1 MNTQDIKKRK
11 KKVFSSIKI
20 ALVLVMLA
28 GAGGGFMYVKNLKAD
43 LATSEANNA
52 KLEQSVESQKAVI
65 EQMKAD
71 FEAITK
77 IKAEIEKQNKI
88 LKAEFAAL
96 DKKFNKINGKGEVR
110 DIGDLATKRPESVEK
125 IINKGSTNAMRCS
138 EIAMGSPLTEKEKN
152 ATKKSEINSECPSIA
167 NPNYV
172 PY

>member
-1 MNTQDIKKRK
+1 M
-11 KKVFSSIKI
+11 
-20 ALVLVMLA
+20 LVVLA

-43 LATSEANNA
+43 LATSEANNL
-52 KLEQSVESQKAVI
+52 KLEQSIDSQKAVI
-65 EQMKAD
+65 QQMKAD
-71 FEAITK
+71 FEAMTK
-77 IKAEIEKQNKI
+77 IKAEIEKQNLI
-88 LKAEFAAL
+88 LKAEFKAL
-96 DKKFNKINGKGEVR
+96 DQKFNKINGKGEVR

>member
-1 MNTQDIKKRK
+1 MI
-11 KKVFSSIKI
+11 VI
-20 ALVLVMLA
+20 MLA

-65 EQMKAD
+65 TQMKAD
-71 FEAITK
+71 FKAITEINEK
-77 IKAEIEKQNKI
+77 IEKQNKL

-110 DIGDLATKRPESVEK
+110 DVGDLATKRPSSVEK
-125 IINKGSTNAMRCS
+125 IINKGTQNAMRCQ

-152 ATKKSEINSECPSIA
+152 ATKKSEINSECPSLA

-172 PY
+172 PH

>member
-1 MNTQDIKKRK
+1 
-11 KKVFSSIKI
+11 VFSSIKI
-20 ALVLVMLA
+20 AIVLIMLA
-28 GAGGGFMYVKNLKAD
+28 GAGGGFMYVKGLKAD
-43 LATSEANNA
+43 LATSEANNL

-65 EQMKAD
+65 QQMKAD

-88 LKAEFAAL
+88 LKAEYAAL
-96 DKKFNKINGKGEVR
+96 DQKFNKINGKGEIR
-110 DIGDLATKRPESVEK
+110 DMGKLATEKAKLIEK
-125 IINKGSTNAMRCS
+125 IINKGSANAKRCV

-152 ATKKSEINSECPSIA
+152 ATKKSQINSECPSIA

>member
-1 MNTQDIKKRK
+1 M
-11 KKVFSSIKI
+11 FSSLKI
-20 ALVLVMLA
+20 GLLIVVLA

-43 LATSEANNA
+43 LATSEANNL

-65 EQMKAD
+65 TQMKAD
-71 FEAITK
+71 FEMQNI
-77 IKAEIEKQNKI
+77 IKANLEKQNDE
-88 LKAEFAAL
+88 LKKEFAAL

-110 DIGDLATKRPESVEK
+110 DIGDLGIKRPESVER
-125 IINKGSTNAMRCS
+125 IINKGSANAMRCS

-167 NPNYV
+167 NTNYV

>member
-1 MNTQDIKKRK
+1 MI
-11 KKVFSSIKI
+11 VI
-20 ALVLVMLA
+20 MLA

-43 LATSEANNA
+43 LATSEANNM

-65 EQMKAD
+65 TQMKAD
-71 FEAITK
+71 FKAITEINEK
-77 IKAEIEKQNKI
+77 IEKQNKS

-110 DIGDLATKRPESVEK
+110 DVGDLATKRPSSVEK
-125 IINKGSTNAMRCS
+125 IINKGTQNAMRCQ

>member
-1 MNTQDIKKRK
+1 M
-11 KKVFSSIKI
+11 
-20 ALVLVMLA
+20 LVVLA

-43 LATSEANNA
+43 LATSEANNL

-65 EQMKAD
+65 TQMKAD
-71 FEAITK
+71 FEAMTK

>member
-1 MNTQDIKKRK
+1 M
-11 KKVFSSIKI
+11 FSSIKI

-65 EQMKAD
+65 KQMKED
-71 FEAITK
+71 FEAMTK
-77 IKAEIEKQNKI
+77 IKAEIEKQYKI

-125 IINKGSTNAMRCS
+125 IINKGSTNANRCS

>member
-1 MNTQDIKKRK
+1 M
-11 KKVFSSIKI
+11 FSSIKI
-20 ALVLVMLA
+20 AMVLILLA
-28 GAGGGFMYVKNLKAD
+28 GAGGGFMYVKNLQKN
-43 LATSEANNA
+43 LAISEANNA

-65 EQMKAD
+65 TQIKAD
-71 FEAITK
+71 FEAMTK
-77 IKAEIEKQNKI
+77 IKAEIEKQNQI
-88 LKAEFAAL
+88 LKAEYQAL

-125 IINKGSTNAMRCS
+125 IINKGSSNAMRCS

>member
-1 MNTQDIKKRK
+1 M
-11 KKVFSSIKI
+11 FSSIII
-20 ALVLVMLA
+20 ALMLVVLA

-65 EQMKAD
+65 KQMKED
-71 FEAITK
+71 FEAMTK

-167 NPNYV
+167 NPNYI

>member
-1 MNTQDIKKRK
+1 M
-11 KKVFSSIKI
+11 
-20 ALVLVMLA
+20 LVVLA

-52 KLEQSVESQKAVI
+52 ILEESVKSQKAVI
-65 EQMKAD
+65 KQMKED

-77 IKAEIEKQNKI
+77 IKAEIENQNKI

-125 IINKGSTNAMRCS
+125 IINKGSINAMRCS

>member
-1 MNTQDIKKRK
+1 M
-11 KKVFSSIKI
+11 
-20 ALVLVMLA
+20 LVVLA

-43 LATSEANNA
+43 LATSEANNL

-65 EQMKAD
+65 TQMKAD
-71 FEAITK
+71 FEAMTK
-77 IKAEIEKQNKI
+77 IKAEIEKQNKV
-88 LKAEFAAL
+88 LLAEFKAL

>member
-1 MNTQDIKKRK
+1 M
-11 KKVFSSIKI
+11 FSSIKI

-43 LATSEANNA
+43 LATSEANNV
-52 KLEQSVESQKAVI
+52 KLEESVKSQKAVI
-65 EQMKAD
+65 QQMKED
-71 FEAITK
+71 FEAITR
-77 IKAEIEKQNKI
+77 IKAEMEKQNKI
-88 LKAEFAAL
+88 LLAEFKAL

-125 IINKGSTNAMRCS
+125 IINKGSTNANRCS

-152 ATKKSEINSECPSIA
+152 TTKKSEINSECPSIA